1 MKTLLL
7 DKSKESF
14 NSLSEKNKNIFNNKL
29 FKDKIFFFREIEIL
43 NILKTNNLNI
53 KIEMNSK
60 EKF

>member
-29 FKDKIFFFREIEIL
+29 FEDKNFFFSGNR
-43 NILKTNNLNI
+43 NNKHFKKKNLNI